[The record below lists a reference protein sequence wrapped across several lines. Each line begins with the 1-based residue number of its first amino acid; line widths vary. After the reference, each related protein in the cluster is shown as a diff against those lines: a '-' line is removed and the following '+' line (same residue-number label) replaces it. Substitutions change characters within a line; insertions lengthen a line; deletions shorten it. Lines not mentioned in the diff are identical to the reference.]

1 MLTLDIN
8 KEMTGGHIVH
18 GRVGDNNS
26 PTEKVSVI
34 GGDGAPLNLTDVSI
48 SFMGNTK
55 DNQTII
61 SDSAGVKILDST
73 KGLFQY
79 TFPSAAFGIAGP
91 YERAYFLFTGKDG
104 KIFSSGNFEILVFD
118 NADITA
124 EEAETVINEYN
135 KLVAELQ
142 VLQKKNMDELK
153 KQQSDY
159 IRSTD
164 TSFGAIQN
172 NITNIQ
178 NQMTDFVSAIDTT
191 ASNFLGVVNQYVA
204 EGRNTISNSATQA
217 IDMVQKALDEFK
229 KANFYTTTQADDRF
243 AKKSD
248 VSLAYTLKDQ
258 LQSINDANKI
268 WEIGFYPFQNI
279 FPPANMP
286 NVSGLSGSGTGYLL
300 VSNRR
305 DSDFI
310 VETSQM
316 AVYPDLGRIYT
327 RYQDGYVTKS
337 TQNPTLKFF
346 DWHLIAGGSPAS
358 AEEILIGD
366 RDDVMITP
374 KGLKQATAGSTVF
387 EEHFGMG
394 TALASI
400 STDGLV
406 LPIGASVGGSS
417 NYVNNRP
424 YIINSDTTLTIT
436 KKCRLKVSGNVRF
449 VPEAT
454 NSPSDYIYTHLAVNN
469 VYMDF
474 ASQGSTRLSDGTLK
488 LSWAYTGTGIV
499 DVNEGDKLWIRS
511 SLRGGKQV
519 YNLAL
524 MNLTI
529 EEIRSSDNEPVYP
542 MAKLSDNPVARQTEL
557 VQVGDWIDLI
567 LASTAEVAD
576 NAKPQ
581 YRVIVYPN
589 GGKTR
594 KKVEF
599 RGAVRASATH
609 NLPSSSSSLVVATL
623 GTTISAPQTTIVTGA
638 TNHLSFMGRVA
649 TTNAGWLGV
658 GNQSGTTLEYIYLNQ
673 LEYWLD

>member
-34 GGDGAPLNLTDVSI
+34 GSDGAPLNLTDVSI

-55 DNQTII
+55 DNRTII
-61 SDSAGVKILDST
+61 SDAAGVKILDST

-204 EGRNTISNSATQA
+204 EGRNTISNSVTQA

-243 AKKSD
+243 AKKSE

-346 DWHLIAGGSPAS
+346 DWHLISKVDYATK
-358 AEEILIGD
+358 EE
-366 RDDVMITP
+366 V
-374 KGLKQATAGSTVF
+374 
-387 EEHFGMG
+387 
-394 TALASI
+394 
-400 STDGLV
+400 
-406 LPIGASVGGSS
+406 SVGDEENKAISPKTLTQWENEQLIKRGKQIVLGENRQVADPSS
-417 NYVNNRP
+417 VNFGKFG
-424 YIINSDTTLTIT
+424 ISDTYRAGTFKDEQPYFTVNSEGEVVVAKSGQYLISGVCKRQFRTNATLWHYVSLVHKDVTSGSET
-436 KKCRLKVSGNVRF
+436 KLDMFPFGGVIQNRDRQFGQQIRQCKV
-449 VPEAT
+449 
-454 NSPSDYIYTHLAVNN
+454 
-469 VYMDF
+469 
-474 ASQGSTRLSDGTLK
+474 
-488 LSWAYTGTGIV
+488 
-499 DVNEGDKLWIRS
+499 GDKFWC
-511 SLRGGKQV
+511 
-519 YNLAL
+519 A
-524 MNLTI
+524 
-529 EEIRSSDNEPVYP
+529 SDSN
-542 MAKLSDNPVARQTEL
+542 N
-557 VQVGDWIDLI
+557 
-567 LASTAEVAD
+567 
-576 NAKPQ
+576 
-581 YRVIVYPN
+581 
-589 GGKTR
+589 
-594 KKVEF
+594 
-599 RGAVRASATH
+599 
-609 NLPSSSSSLVVATL
+609 
-623 GTTISAPQTTIVTGA
+623 
-638 TNHLSFMGRVA
+638 
-649 TTNAGWLGV
+649 TTNALQFINMDFFTMERLG
-658 GNQSGTTLEYIYLNQ
+658 
-673 LEYWLD
+673 D